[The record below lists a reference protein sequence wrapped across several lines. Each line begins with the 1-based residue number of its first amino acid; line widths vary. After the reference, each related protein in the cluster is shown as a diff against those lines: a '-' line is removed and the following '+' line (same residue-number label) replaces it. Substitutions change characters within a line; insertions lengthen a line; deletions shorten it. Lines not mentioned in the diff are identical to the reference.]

1 MARPRSYNTRKVE
14 EYRSI
19 DLADLRRWRMMPL
32 RERGKIPA
40 VTWDTPNGL
49 DQLGVLAEP
58 SGVTFIRRRQGQLEK
73 LFIAFAYT
81 ATEFGARRG
90 WFRCPGCGS
99 RCRVLYAT
107 DSLRCRKCRGLKYQS
122 QYETPAFRMLERAR
136 KIRRRLGKSGGA
148 GDPLPAKPRYM
159 HWKKYRRLE
168 RLVFRLESARWE
180 AMSVYT
186 TEVCL
191 KLKTRRER
199 TRARWS
205 RAG

>member
-14 EYRSI
+14 EYQSI
-19 DLADLRRWRMMPL
+19 DLADLRRWRML
-32 RERGKIPA
+32 ASRDRTRIPA
-40 VTWDTPNGL
+40 VTWSTPEGL

-58 SGVTFIRRRQGQLEK
+58 SGVTFIRHRQGHLEK
-73 LFIAFAYT
+73 MFIAFAYS
-81 ATEFGARRG
+81 ATEFGGRRA
-90 WFRCPGCGS
+90 WFRCPGCGG
-99 RCRVLYAT
+99 RCRVLYGT

-168 RLVFRLESARWE
+168 WLVIRLESAGWE
-180 AMSVYT
+180 VMRGYT
-186 TEVCL
+186 AAVSL
-191 KLKTRRER
+191 KLERRR
-199 TRARWS
+199 RR
-205 RAG
+205 